1 MAGKTSIIFRYRI
14 THNFE
19 ILEFTSRFVNS
30 FFFFGKTI
38 FLLRILSYNVGGRIR
53 AKGGGEAMSEIYLDN
68 SATTR
73 PCKAAVDKIVAV
85 LTSNFGNPS
94 SLHEK
99 GFEAEKEVE
108 RAREIIAKSL
118 NARSDE
124 IFFTSGGTEA
134 NNIAVFGAADA
145 NKRRGNKIVT
155 TSVEHSSVYN
165 PAREL
170 EKQGYDVVYL
180 RPDETGR
187 ISIAQIEAAIDADTI
202 LVSVMMVNNEVGSIF
217 PVEKIKKVIEKHE
230 SPAVLH
236 VDAVQAFGKLP
247 VDVEKLRADLVTVSA
262 HKTHGPKGVGALF
275 KRKGVRVTPRA
286 YGGEQ
291 QQTVRPGTE
300 PVALIAGFG
309 AAVEQFDL
317 RPQYDKIIQ
326 LNRYFREGLVDI
338 NGISVNS
345 PQDAASHIINI
356 STNEIKSETMLHFLS
371 ARGIFVSSGSAC
383 AKGRRS
389 RVLSEMGLP
398 ERRIDTALRI
408 SFSKDNTRA
417 DVDELLRE
425 LKIGVET
432 LAHI

>member
-1 MAGKTSIIFRYRI
+1 
-14 THNFE
+14 
-19 ILEFTSRFVNS
+19 
-30 FFFFGKTI
+30 
-38 FLLRILSYNVGGRIR
+38 
-53 AKGGGEAMSEIYLDN
+53 MSEVYLDN

-73 PCKAAVDKIVAV
+73 PCKAAVDKIMEV

-94 SLHEK
+94 SLHER

-118 NARSDE
+118 NAKSDE

-134 NNIAVFGAADA
+134 NNIAIFGAVDA

-187 ISIAQIEAAIDADTI
+187 ISIGQIDEAIDADTI

-236 VDAVQAFGKLP
+236 IDAVQAFGKLP

-262 HKTHGPKGVGALF
+262 HKIHGPKGVGALF
-275 KRKGVRVTPRA
+275 KRKGVRVIPQT

-291 QQTVRPGTE
+291 QQKVRPGTE
-300 PVALIAGFG
+300 AVALIAGFG

-317 RPQYDKIIQ
+317 GPQYDKISQ
-326 LNRYFREGLVDI
+326 LNRYFRERLVDI

-356 STNEIKSETMLHFLS
+356 STNTIKSETMLHFLS

-389 RVLSEMGLP
+389 RVLSEMRLP

-417 DVDELLRE
+417 DVDELLRQ
-425 LKIGVET
+425 LKIGMET